1 MATYKIKKKTAT
13 NGTTEEILLPIS
25 SIDGLQTALD
35 GKQASGSYATTTQV
49 NAKYTKPSNGIPK
62 SDLAS
67 AVQTSLGKADTAV
80 QTESDPTVPA
90 WAKASSKPSYT
101 ASEVGALPIGGGT
114 ITDGGSITL
123 STYGTRKVVLT
134 GNSISAD
141 MSAETGGWAGNF
153 ASVKDP
159 AGDTTPMLG
168 WYGNGSGLIHI
179 FMGGAYNDP
188 YMKMTKAGQFTFK
201 NTPKVGTTNVALT
214 SDIPTTTSALTNN
227 SDFATNASVDT
238 KISNLVNS
246 APEALNTLGELA
258 TAIEEHE
265 DAYDALLETVG
276 GKASG
281 THTHT
286 ITPSGSVSSTF
297 TGAVMTSTGS
307 FTPAGSVS
315 KPNVTLTGSLSG
327 KVLTL
332 TAALAS
338 TPSFTGT
345 AGNVSVSGTTT
356 GSVSST
362 FTGTSAQLTSTPK

>member
-13 NGTTEEILLPIS
+13 NGSTEEILLPIS
-25 SIDGLQTALD
+25 SIDGLKAALD

-49 NAKYTKPSNGIPK
+49 NAKYTKPSTGIPK

-80 QTESDPTVPA
+80 QTETDPTVPT
-90 WAKASSKPSYT
+90 WAKASSKPTYT
-101 ASEVGALPIGGGT
+101 ASEVGAVPTTRKVNGKALSA
-114 ITDGGSITL
+114 DITL
-123 STYGTRKVVLT
+123 SATDV
-134 GNSISAD
+134 
-141 MSAETGGWAGNF
+141 
-153 ASVKDP
+153 
-159 AGDTTPMLG
+159 
-168 WYGNGSGLIHI
+168 
-179 FMGGAYNDP
+179 GALP
-188 YMKMTKAGQFTFK
+188 
-201 NTPKVGTTNVALT
+201 
-214 SDIPTTTSALTNN
+214 STTSIPDSL
-227 SDFATNASVDT
+227 SDLSSDSTHRTVTDAEKAAWNAKATTSYVDSA
-238 KISNLVNS
+238 ISGLVNS
-246 APEALNTLGELA
+246 APEALDTLGELA

-297 TGAVMTSTGS
+297 TGAVMNSTGK

-315 KPNVTLTGSLSG
+315 KPNVTLSGSVSG

-345 AGNVSVSGTTT
+345 AGDVSVSGTTT

-362 FTGTSAQLTSTPK
+362 FTGTSAQSTSTPK

>member
-49 NAKYTKPSNGIPK
+49 NAKYTKPSTGIPK

-80 QTESDPTVPA
+80 QTETDPTVPT
-90 WAKASSKPSYT
+90 WAKASSKPTYT
-101 ASEVGALPIGGGT
+101 ASEVGAVPTTRKVNGKALSA
-114 ITDGGSITL
+114 DITL
-123 STYGTRKVVLT
+123 S
-134 GNSISAD
+134 
-141 MSAETGGWAGNF
+141 
-153 ASVKDP
+153 ASDV
-159 AGDTTPMLG
+159 
-168 WYGNGSGLIHI
+168 
-179 FMGGAYNDP
+179 GALP
-188 YMKMTKAGQFTFK
+188 
-201 NTPKVGTTNVALT
+201 
-214 SDIPTTTSALTNN
+214 STTSIPDSL
-227 SDFATNASVDT
+227 SDLASDSTHRTVTDAEKTAWNAKATTSYVDNA
-238 KISNLVNS
+238 ISGLVNS

-286 ITPSGSVSSTF
+286 ITSSGSVSSTF
-297 TGAVMTSTGS
+297 TGAVMTSTGK

-315 KPNVTLTGSLSG
+315 KPNVTLSGSLSG

-362 FTGTSAQLTSTPK
+362 FTGTSAQSTSTPK

>member
-13 NGTTEEILLPIS
+13 NGSTEEILLPIS

-49 NAKYTKPSNGIPK
+49 NAKYTKPSTGIPK

-80 QTESDPTVPA
+80 QTETDPTVPT
-90 WAKASSKPSYT
+90 WAKASSKPTYT
-101 ASEVGALPIGGGT
+101 ASEVGAVPTTRKVNGKALSA
-114 ITDGGSITL
+114 DITL
-123 STYGTRKVVLT
+123 S
-134 GNSISAD
+134 
-141 MSAETGGWAGNF
+141 
-153 ASVKDP
+153 ASDV
-159 AGDTTPMLG
+159 
-168 WYGNGSGLIHI
+168 
-179 FMGGAYNDP
+179 GALP
-188 YMKMTKAGQFTFK
+188 
-201 NTPKVGTTNVALT
+201 
-214 SDIPTTTSALTNN
+214 STTSIPDSL
-227 SDFATNASVDT
+227 SDLSSDSTHRTVTDAEKTAWNAKATTSYVDNA
-238 KISNLVNS
+238 ISGLVNS

-286 ITPSGSVSSTF
+286 ITPSGSVSSAF
-297 TGAVMTSTGS
+297 TGAVMTSTGK
-307 FTPAGSVS
+307 FTPSGSVS

-362 FTGTSAQLTSTPK
+362 FTGTSAQSTSTPK